1 MSDLI
6 TSTAERQVSVLVVDD
21 SLDQANL
28 LRLHLEHAGCSVMIC
43 ASAEH
48 ALEIYQTVELDF
60 AVIDLMLPGMSGWE
74 LAEKIREDLPECVV
88 AISSVLD
95 LESYPPIEA
104 KLPKPVNRLSV
115 RNALQEFV
123 PRWALQ

>member
-1 MSDLI
+1 MNS
-6 TSTAERQVSVLVVDD
+6 APENQVTVLVVDD

-28 LRLHLEHAGCSVMIC
+28 LRLHLERAGCSVLIS

-48 ALEIYQTVELDF
+48 ALEIYRSMQFDL
-60 AVIDLMLPGMSGWE
+60 AVIDLMLPGMSGWD
-74 LAEKIREDLPECVV
+74 LAERLQADLPDCPI

-104 KLPKPVNRLSV
+104 KLPKPVNRHSV
-115 RNALQEFV
+115 REALLAYV
-123 PRWALQ
+123 PRWAAQAS

>member
-1 MSDLI
+1 MNSAPE
-6 TSTAERQVSVLVVDD
+6 SQVNVLVVDD

-28 LRLHLEHAGCSVMIC
+28 LRLHLERAGCSVLIS

-48 ALEIYQTVELDF
+48 ALEIYRSIQLDF
-60 AVIDLMLPGMSGWE
+60 AVIDLMLPGMSGWD
-74 LAEKIREDLPECVV
+74 LAERIKADLPDCVV

-104 KLPKPVNRLSV
+104 RLPKPVNRQAV
-115 RNALQEFV
+115 RDALRDYV
-123 PRWALQ
+123 PRWAAQAS